1 MKNMKENN
9 KETWFKEGGIWW
21 DLKGEEEPTRQRAE
35 EAFQAR
41 GQPVQR
47 PWGERIRRPDIG
59 RKSTEL
65 EQKEQGEMVGGGA
78 WSLGCLQEA
87 PRRHHSVLGKRVT
100 CLAYEEAVGWTQ
112 WERLRKPARRQV
124 VQSATAPGGSV
135 STGFQEGLLLCRCGV
150 NTRGISTSYLPLTGN
165 THQTHKVTETAIS
178 QLKSNL
184 ETEVFRSAS
193 WSMQTLLFKKK
204 KIFFFGCTVRFAG
217 SVLWPGLNLCPWQWK
232 CWVLTTGTPGIPQT
246 PVFLASPWR
255 AGS

>member
-78 WSLGCLQEA
+78 WLLGCPQEA
-87 PRRHHSVLGKRVT
+87 PRRHHSVLGERVT
-100 CLAYEEAVGWTQ
+100 CLAYEETLPLLFWSSGLNTVG
-112 WERLRKPARRQV
+112 EAEEASREA
-124 VQSATAPGGSV
+124 SGSV
-135 STGFQEGLLLCRCGV
+135 SNCTWGVSVHRVPGGLV
-150 NTRGISTSYLPLTGN
+150 PVQTWSEHTWHQHFLPAP
-165 THQTHKVTETAIS
+165 H
-178 QLKSNL
+178 
-184 ETEVFRSAS
+184 R
-193 WSMQTLLFKKK
+193 
-204 KIFFFGCTVRFAG
+204 
-217 SVLWPGLNLCPWQWK
+217 
-232 CWVLTTGTPGIPQT
+232 
-246 PVFLASPWR
+246 
-255 AGS
+255 